1 MEKQRTQE
9 RTTLFVLSTI
19 IFILYASQ
27 VQFRPIFPHYVELKG
42 GGEAA
47 VGLAIFLNWLA
58 QAILAI
64 PSGSLSDKIGR
75 KATTI
80 LGATIAAAGLFF
92 LPVAS
97 TVILI
102 MLFYFIA
109 GIGQGAYSTAT
120 AAYPVDL
127 AKSGQAGRAIGWS
140 QAARQSALS
149 FGPAIGGV
157 LATISDFNTVFMI
170 SALMCV
176 AAASISWLKLPDLR
190 QQKPAV
196 KTKYSSGDIL
206 SNPVILGAVIATFSL
221 QFSNSVFSS
230 FTPLY
235 AKHLPI
241 AIIGFVFTVQG
252 LMNVIGRPLV
262 GELSAKISRRVL
274 AISLGMAS
282 GAASMFVLSLSA
294 SFEFLIASAILTGI
308 STGIGIVL
316 LLTIIAEQA
325 PGEKRGFVIGFH
337 NTAIY
342 LGLGVGSAIE
352 GIVIENFGYSAAF
365 QSSALLTLAG
375 LVAFAVL
382 ASLGRRASN
391 LRGL

>member
-9 RTTLFVLSTI
+9 RTTLFVLSTV

-27 VQFRPIFPHYVELKG
+27 VQFRPIFPQYVESKG

-80 LGATIAAAGLFF
+80 LGAIIAAAGLFF

-157 LATISDFNTVFMI
+157 LATFSDFNTVFMI
-170 SALMCV
+170 SALMAVV
-176 AAASISWLKLPDLR
+176 AASVSWLKLPDLQ
-190 QQKPAV
+190 QQKPAA
-196 KTKYSSGDIL
+196 KMEYSFRDAI
-206 SNPVILGAVIATFSL
+206 SNPIILGCIVATFSL
-221 QFSNSVFSS
+221 QFSNSVFLS
-230 FTPLY
+230 FIPLY
-235 AKHLPI
+235 ARQLPI
-241 AIIGFVFTVQG
+241 AIIGLVFTVQG
-252 LMNVIGRPLV
+252 LMNVVGRPLV
-262 GELSAKISRRVL
+262 GEFSARISRRVL
-274 AISLGMAS
+274 AISLGMVS
-282 GAASMFVLSLSA
+282 GAAGMLVLSLSS
-294 SFEFLIASAILTGI
+294 SFEFLIGSAILIGF

-316 LLTIIAEQA
+316 LLTIVAEQA

-342 LGLGVGSAIE
+342 LGLGTGSAIE
-352 GIVIENFGYSAAF
+352 GIVIENFGYPIAF

-375 LVAFAVL
+375 LIAFAVMV
-382 ASLGRRASN
+382 RFKKN
-391 LRGL
+391 T

>member
-19 IFILYASQ
+19 IFILYTSQ
-27 VQFRPIFPHYVELKG
+27 VQFRPIFPQYVELKG

-80 LGATIAAAGLFF
+80 LGAIIAAAGLFF

-127 AKSGQAGRAIGWS
+127 AQSGQAGRAIGWS

-157 LATISDFNTVFMI
+157 LATFSDFNTVFII
-170 SALMCV
+170 SALMAVV
-176 AAASISWLKLPDLR
+176 AASVSWLKLPDLR
-190 QQKPAV
+190 QQKPAA
-196 KTKYSSGDIL
+196 KMQYNFRDAI
-206 SNPVILGAVIATFSL
+206 SNPIILGCVVAAFSL
-221 QFSNSVFSS
+221 QFSNSVFLS
-230 FTPLY
+230 FIPLY
-235 AKHLPI
+235 ARQLPI
-241 AIIGFVFTVQG
+241 AIIGLVFTVQG
-252 LMNVIGRPLV
+252 LMNVVGRPLV
-262 GELSAKISRRVL
+262 GEFSAKISRRVL
-274 AISLGMAS
+274 AISLGMVS
-282 GAASMFVLSLSA
+282 GAAGMLVLSLSS
-294 SFEFLIASAILTGI
+294 SFEFLIGSAILIGF

-316 LLTIIAEQA
+316 LLTIVAEQA

-342 LGLGVGSAIE
+342 LGLGTGSAIE
-352 GIVIENFGYSAAF
+352 GIVIENFGYPIAF

-375 LVAFAVL
+375 LIAFAVL
-382 ASLGRRASN
+382 VKLKKSM
-391 LRGL
+391 